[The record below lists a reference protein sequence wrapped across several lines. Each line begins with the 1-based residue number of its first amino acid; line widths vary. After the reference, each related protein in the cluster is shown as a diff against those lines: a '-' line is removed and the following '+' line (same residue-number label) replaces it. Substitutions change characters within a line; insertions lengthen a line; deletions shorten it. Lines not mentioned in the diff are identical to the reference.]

1 MKAPN
6 LLASFRF
13 AFEGIAYAFRTQRNF
28 KVHCTITAAIIVA
41 GLWVGLPLEQWAI
54 LAVVTGVVF
63 HAELVNTA
71 LEAVVDK
78 ASPEIHPLAKI
89 AKDCAA
95 ASVLVAAIMA
105 VVVGLLILGPK
116 LLARLTL

>member
-6 LLASFRF
+6 ILASFRF
-13 AFEGIAYAFRTQRNF
+13 AFEGVVYAFRTQRNF
-28 KVHCTITAAIIVA
+28 KVHCAITAVMLLV
-41 GLWVGLPLEQWAI
+41 GLWVGLPLGQWAV
-54 LAVVTGVVF
+54 LALVTGVVF

-78 ASPEIHPLAKI
+78 ASPEIHPLAKV

-95 ASVLVAAIMA
+95 AGVLVAAITA
-105 VVVGLLILGPK
+105 VVVGLLILGPPV
-116 LLARLTL
+116 LVRLGA